1 MCCELEVIGLRS
13 VRSTCPNDLRSLFP
27 VSRILEILGG
37 RCSLIVIRDLFLG
50 RSRFKEFMA
59 SPEGIPTNILTDP
72 LQKLTEHGLI
82 KKTGCRGCQTT
93 PKGKALRPTLQA
105 MVDWSLKYEAGT

>member
-1 MCCELEVIGLRS
+1 MTGTLS
-13 VRSTCPNDLRSLFP
+13 ARSLEF
-27 VSRILEILGG
+27 SRFWVINGL
-37 RCSLIVIRDLFLG
+37 SLSFGTFLG

-59 SPEGIPTNILTDP
+59 SPEGIPTNILTDR

-82 KKTGCRGCQTT
+82 EKKPVAEGAKRLVYYLT

>member
-1 MCCELEVIGLRS
+1 
-13 VRSTCPNDLRSLFP
+13 
-27 VSRILEILGG
+27 
-37 RCSLIVIRDLFLG
+37 
-50 RSRFKEFMA
+50 MA